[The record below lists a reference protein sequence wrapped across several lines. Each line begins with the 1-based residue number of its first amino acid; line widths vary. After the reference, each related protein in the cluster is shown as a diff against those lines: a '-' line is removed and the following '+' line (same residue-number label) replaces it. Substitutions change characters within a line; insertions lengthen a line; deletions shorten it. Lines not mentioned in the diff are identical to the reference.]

1 MSVGKVLAL
10 RLLEVAIEGD
20 VEAYATAQVDA
31 IFDWAHEAD
40 RMLSAAGVTGRRTVN
55 LTARPSEEMLALLAS
70 GRAFTIEADPP
81 LPQNCPPQID
91 AAGAPAP
98 GKE

>member
-10 RLLEVAIEGD
+10 RRLEVVIEVD
-20 VEAYATAQVDA
+20 AEAYVAAQVDA
-31 IFDWAHEAD
+31 VFDWAHEAD

-81 LPQNCPPQID
+81 LPQNCPRQID
-91 AAGAPAP
+91 PAGTPTP
-98 GKE
+98 GRD